1 MKKKDAIEIKADDID
16 VRHIKDPNIVKRLS
30 YPELSRLAEKIRGEI
45 IDQVSRYGG
54 HLSSNLGDVELTL
67 ALYRVFDFAKD
78 KLIFDVGHQCY
89 THKILT
95 GRVLDHLNQP
105 GYCSGFQKRAE
116 SPYDVY
122 EAGHSSTSLSAAEA
136 FAYARDMKGE
146 KYDVVALIGDASMA
160 NGLSFE
166 ALNDLAI
173 RNSKV
178 IIVLNDN
185 EMSISKPVG
194 GIGRFFRKISTG
206 KAYNDF
212 KRRYRKILSHNRLG
226 AKVYNLSFAIK
237 NIIKRKLVP
246 LTMFDNLGY
255 SYMGP
260 FDGHDVKLLEKNL
273 KRAKNTD
280 KSVVFHVRTIKGKGY
295 RYAEND
301 QTGYWHGATPFD
313 VATGKPK
320 KEHPGLITYSHLFAD
335 LTEKAL
341 SERKNAVLIVPAMM
355 KGSGQEE
362 SFIKHPDRC
371 FDVGI
376 AEEHALTFAGA
387 LGINGFHP
395 IVNIYSTF
403 LQRAYDELSHDC
415 ARLGSNMTL
424 LIDRA
429 GLVGSNGET
438 HQGIFDPAFLRA
450 MPGVCLSMPSNP
462 QIAARLMDMSFE
474 KGGIFAIRYSRKG
487 LIKDELPT
495 PDGRLAYLGM
505 RTLNQPSS
513 LRLAI
518 VAVGPRSEEIA
529 KSVKEYRID
538 AAVFDPVFLNP
549 LPNGIVEA
557 LSRFDA
563 VLVHDPYGVEAGFAL
578 PLVGALALSGYKGK
592 IAVQAVPNEFIQAD
606 SIDAQEEKCGVSLS
620 ACLRKA
626 AELLGNQSL

>member
-1 MKKKDAIEIKADDID
+1 MYQLQTMMTEIDKIKTLRGELPLEVQDLEDEIAGLETRLQNYQADIKDLEASITEQKHKITESIALIERYKAQLDNVRNNREFDNLSKEIEFQGLEIEFSEKKIREFGDSIETKKKDI
-16 VRHIKDPNIVKRLS
+16 
-30 YPELSRLAEKIRGEI
+30 
-45 IDQVSRYGG
+45 
-54 HLSSNLGDVELTL
+54 
-67 ALYRVFDFAKD
+67 
-78 KLIFDVGHQCY
+78 
-89 THKILT
+89 
-95 GRVLDHLNQP
+95 
-105 GYCSGFQKRAE
+105 
-116 SPYDVY
+116 
-122 EAGHSSTSLSAAEA
+122 
-136 FAYARDMKGE
+136 
-146 KYDVVALIGDASMA
+146 
-160 NGLSFE
+160 
-166 ALNDLAI
+166 
-173 RNSKV
+173 
-178 IIVLNDN
+178 
-185 EMSISKPVG
+185 
-194 GIGRFFRKISTG
+194 
-206 KAYNDF
+206 
-212 KRRYRKILSHNRLG
+212 
-226 AKVYNLSFAIK
+226 
-237 NIIKRKLVP
+237 
-246 LTMFDNLGY
+246 
-255 SYMGP
+255 
-260 FDGHDVKLLEKNL
+260 
-273 KRAKNTD
+273 
-280 KSVVFHVRTIKGKGY
+280 
-295 RYAEND
+295 
-301 QTGYWHGATPFD
+301 
-313 VATGKPK
+313 
-320 KEHPGLITYSHLFAD
+320 AD

-362 SFIKHPDRC
+362 SFIKHPDHC

-403 LQRAYDELSHDC
+403 LQRAYDELNHDC

-495 PDGRLAYLGM
+495 PDGRLTYLGM

-563 VLVHDPYGVEAGFAL
+563 VLIHDPYGVEAGFAL

-626 AELLGNQSL
+626 AELLGKQPL